1 MAEGFPQPLVFGRM
15 KPLHIL
21 LKLINQIDGG
31 GGKPL
36 SGLLLRFTIRLYF
49 LREGITDQLPAYFI
63 RDAGMHKRNHCAL
76 VLIPEHHMDVRVAP
90 FIVVGGHP
98 L

>member
-1 MAEGFPQPLVFGRM
+1 MAEGFPQAFVLAGM

-21 LKLINQIDGG
+21 LKLINQINGG
-31 GGKPL
+31 CGKLL
-36 SGLLLRFTIRLYF
+36 SGPLLRFTIRLYF

-76 VLIPEHHMDVRVAP
+76 VLIPEHHMDVRMTP
-90 FIVVGGHP
+90 LIVVGGHP